1 MPVCHCAVPYVFIAC
16 KRVSNS
22 ILYCVPRYVLRQS
35 KSGMHIVQL
44 LHLIGLFVHACLR
57 HAHCIAI
64 TLHFACLFSS
74 ASQGPLLLPSAPHRV
89 GRAPWE
95 CQHRVCTHAAAHGEA
110 QVLLTHSS
118 LCGTVFQTRHR
129 VLKTLGCPRMMP
141 HTCSSLTS
149 PCHLF
154 AKANCACG
162 ADMQSLV
169 CTM

>member
-1 MPVCHCAVPYVFIAC
+1 MVLTLIAIPPLRQGLHWVRGDRQSLAC
-16 KRVSNS
+16 
-22 ILYCVPRYVLRQS
+22 ILYSYHISFCMPA
-35 KSGMHIVQL
+35 SGMHIVQL
-44 LHLIGLFVHACLR
+44 SHFILHACFVQ
-57 HAHCIAI
+57 HV
-64 TLHFACLFSS
+64 TP
-74 ASQGPLLLPSAPHRV
+74 SQGPLLSPGAPHRA

-162 ADMQSLV
+162 TDMQSLV